1 MKFPRPTLAEPKV
14 RYVYSIGLFNILLVL
29 LVFLF
34 FLPGMSQPTGLSVR
48 LPQAIASAPVTAC
61 SDIVSILGDD
71 LYYFGDRKVSWEDL
85 KRVIRSKSGTGTGV
99 LIKADKRVSVASL
112 VKVWDLFRGAGVGQV
127 YLATDE

>member
-29 LVFLF
+29 LVFFVL
-34 FLPGMSQPTGLSVR
+34 LPGMSRTTGLSVR
-48 LPQAIASAPVTAC
+48 LPQAVASAPVTAC
-61 SDIVSILGDD
+61 SDIVSVLGGD

-85 KRVIRSKSGTGTGV
+85 KRAVRSKSATGTGV
-99 LIKADKRVSVASL
+99 LIKVDRRVSVAEM